1 MDRKLENL
9 AQWQRH
15 HLGAK
20 RPAVQPN
27 TDVRMARVI
36 RDRKRIAEYVASL
49 NMDWTGGIR

>member
-1 MDRKLENL
+1 MERKLENL

-36 RDRKRIAEYVASL
+36 RDRKRIAEYIASL
-49 NMDWTGGIR
+49 NMDWTGGIK